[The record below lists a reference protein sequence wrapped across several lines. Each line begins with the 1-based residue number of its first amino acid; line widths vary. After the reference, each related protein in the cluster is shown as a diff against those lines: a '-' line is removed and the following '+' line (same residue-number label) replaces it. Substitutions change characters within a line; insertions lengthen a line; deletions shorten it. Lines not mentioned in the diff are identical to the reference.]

1 MLDPKRPFKGR
12 MTIRAGRSDD
22 VRNGRK
28 NTRVR
33 SWEFDPKPGTTI
45 AKLEN
50 IFLGALN
57 SVDAV
62 IARRDDAIKSGRFT
76 PDGVNNDV
84 LQFALNQAVPVLK
97 RGRDAIA
104 SAKQEAAGL
113 REKTKL
119 GGPDVTDPWKVGLM
133 LRAVDRFA
141 AMTQEQR
148 NKLTINPDKLDPIE
162 AEALVTAPASLTGI
176 SEVHRKLL
184 VDRALQAQHGD
195 KIAELQT
202 LERAIEAAESAVEA
216 GREEVRL
223 ETGVFDPHKFN
234 ELAAPVEAKANAP
247 WLKKFRENGVDVV
260 RKIDVP
266 EGQKTGLAPLAT
278 PEEIERG
285 VFADDAE
292 TYRKLTGRAA

>member
-1 MLDPKRPFKGR
+1 MLDPKKPYKGR
-12 MTIRAGRSDD
+12 FTIRAGRSDES
-22 VRNGRK
+22 RNGRQNK
-28 NTRVR
+28 RIR
-33 SWEFDPKPGTTI
+33 GWEFDAKPGTTI

-62 IARRDDAIKSGRFT
+62 IARRDEATKSGRFT

-119 GGPDVTDPWKVGLM
+119 REPDTTDPWKVGLM

-184 VDRALQAQHGD
+184 VDRALQAQHGEA
-195 KIAELQT
+195 IAELQA

-216 GREEVRL
+216 GREEIRL
-223 ETGVFDPHKFN
+223 ESGVFDPRKFN
-234 ELAAPVEAKANAP
+234 ELAAPAEAKANAP
-247 WLKKFRENGVDVV
+247 WLKKFRENGTDVV
-260 RKIDVP
+260 RKIEIP
-266 EGQKTGLAPLAT
+266 EGQKTGSAPLAT
-278 PEEIERG
+278 PEDIERG

>member
-1 MLDPKRPFKGR
+1 MLDPKKPYKGR
-12 MTIRAGRSDD
+12 FTIRAGRSDES
-22 VRNGRK
+22 RNGRQNK
-28 NTRVR
+28 RIR
-33 SWEFDPKPGTTI
+33 GWEFEPKPGTTI

-62 IARRDDAIKSGRFT
+62 IARRDDATKSGRFT

-104 SAKQEAAGL
+104 SAKQEAAAL

-119 GGPDVTDPWKVGLM
+119 RVPGTGDPWKVGLM

>member
-1 MLDPKRPFKGR
+1 MP
-12 MTIRAGRSDD
+12 
-22 VRNGRK
+22 
-28 NTRVR
+28 
-33 SWEFDPKPGTTI
+33 
-45 AKLEN
+45 
-50 IFLGALN
+50 
-57 SVDAV
+57 
-62 IARRDDAIKSGRFT
+62 
-76 PDGVNNDV
+76 
-84 LQFALNQAVPVLK
+84 
-97 RGRDAIA
+97 
-104 SAKQEAAGL
+104 
-113 REKTKL
+113 
-119 GGPDVTDPWKVGLM
+119 
-133 LRAVDRFA
+133 
-141 AMTQEQR
+141 QEQR
-148 NKLTINPDKLDPIE
+148 NKLSINPDKLDPFT

-176 SEVHRKLL
+176 SEVHRQML

-278 PEEIERG
+278 PEAIENG
-285 VFADDAE
+285 VFADDRE

>member
-1 MLDPKRPFKGR
+1 MLDPKKPYKGR
-12 MTIRAGRSDD
+12 FTIRAGRSDD

-50 IFLGALN
+50 VFLGALN

-62 IARRDDAIKSGRFT
+62 IARRDDATKSGRFT

-84 LQFALNQAVPVLK
+84 LQFALNDAVPKLK

-104 SAKQEAAGL
+104 AAKQEAAAL

-119 GGPDVTDPWKVGLM
+119 SGPDVSDPWKVGLM

-176 SEVHRKLL
+176 SQIHRQLL
-184 VDRALQAQHGD
+184 VDRALQGQHGD

-202 LERAIEAAESAVEA
+202 LERAIEAAESAVET

-223 ETGVFDPHKFN
+223 ETGVFDLRKFN
-234 ELAAPVEAKANAP
+234 ELAAPAEAKANAP
-247 WLKKFRENGVDVV
+247 WLKKFRENGADVI
-260 RKIDVP
+260 RRIEIP
-266 EGQKTGLAPLAT
+266 EGQKTGTAPLAT
-278 PEEIERG
+278 PEDIEKG
-285 VFADDAE
+285 VLADDAE

>member
-1 MLDPKRPFKGR
+1 MVDYKKPYKGR
-12 MTIRAGRSDD
+12 MTIRAGLSDD

-28 NTRVR
+28 NKRVR
-33 SWEFDPKPGTTI
+33 SWEFDPKPGTTL

-50 IFLGALN
+50 VFLGALN

-62 IARRDDAIKSGRFT
+62 IARRDDATKSGKFT
-76 PDGVNNDV
+76 PDGINNDT
-84 LQFALNQAVPVLK
+84 LQFALNHAVPVLK

-104 SAKQEAAGL
+104 SAKQEAATL

-119 GGPDVTDPWKVGLM
+119 RGPDTTDPWKVGLM

-148 NKLTINPDKLDPIE
+148 NKLSINPDKLDPIT

-176 SEVHRKLL
+176 SEVHHKLL
-184 VDRALQAQHGD
+184 VDRALQAQHGEA
-195 KIAELQT
+195 IAELQE

-216 GREEVRL
+216 GRDEVRL
-223 ETGVFDPHKFN
+223 EAGVFDPHKFN
-234 ELAAPVEAKANAP
+234 QLAAPVEAKANAP

-260 RKIDVP
+260 RKIDIP
-266 EGQKTGLAPLAT
+266 EGQKTGSAPLAT